1 MDITAVRRWWPFVAV
16 LGLLVVAGLA
26 ATRSRPQFD
35 RSHPSSGVDRSPPP
49 LAQPSF
55 NGRPTT
61 RPLSPPPAAAG
72 GSPAWIRTVV
82 AVLLALVI
90 LAVCVFAVRALLRD
104 RQRRPGRRPVRFS
117 PAVTSTRDDV
127 VAALDAGIEELVDS
141 DNDPRRAVIACWVR
155 LEQAAAS
162 AGIVRADADSPTDL
176 VGRLLATHRVDAG
189 ALAGLAAV
197 YREARY
203 ATHPVDDRMRRQA
216 VEALHRLRTDL
227 GARADA

>member
-26 ATRSRPQFD
+26 ATRSRPRFD
-35 RSHPSSGVDRSPPP
+35 RFHPSSAVPRSQPP

-55 NGRPTT
+55 SRRPTT
-61 RPLSPPPAAAG
+61 RPPGSPQAAAG
-72 GSPAWIRTVV
+72 GSPGWIRTVAV
-82 AVLLALVI
+82 VLLALVI
-90 LAVCVFAVRALLRD
+90 LVICVFAVRAILRD
-104 RQRRPGRRPVRFS
+104 RQRRQGLRPVRFS
-117 PAVTSTRDDV
+117 PAITSTRNDV

-162 AGIVRADADSPTDL
+162 AGIVRAHADSPTDL

-189 ALAGLAAV
+189 ALAGLALA

-216 VEALHRLRTDL
+216 IEALRRLRTDL
-227 GARADA
+227 GVSAGA